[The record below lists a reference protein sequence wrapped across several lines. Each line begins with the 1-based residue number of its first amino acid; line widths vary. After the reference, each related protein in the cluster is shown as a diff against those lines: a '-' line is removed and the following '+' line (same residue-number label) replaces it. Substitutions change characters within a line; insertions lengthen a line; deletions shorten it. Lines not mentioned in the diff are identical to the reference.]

1 MLVRL
6 GAGVAAAVVAGTAL
20 GVASRALMAL
30 VSLTSGGSS
39 SFTVSG
45 TFFILLVYVL
55 AMIPG
60 GAVAGLTTHR
70 ARWLLPVAGALFLCV
85 PAVGVAGAEIGAT
98 TGFGLAQW
106 LGVGAGT
113 AAVFVTIALVP
124 VVTVRL
130 ADRWLGRRGAVVPE
144 AATSSPATAAR

>member
-6 GAGVAAAVVAGTAL
+6 GAGVAAAVLAGTAL
-20 GVASRALMAL
+20 GAASRLLMAL
-30 VSLTSGGSS
+30 VALASGGPS

-45 TFFILLVYVL
+45 TFSIVLIYVL
-55 AMIPG
+55 AMVPG

-98 TGFGLAQW
+98 TGFGPAQW

-130 ADRWLGRRGAVVPE
+130 ADRWLGRRGAVD
-144 AATSSPATAAR
+144 SPASTGSPAAAAR